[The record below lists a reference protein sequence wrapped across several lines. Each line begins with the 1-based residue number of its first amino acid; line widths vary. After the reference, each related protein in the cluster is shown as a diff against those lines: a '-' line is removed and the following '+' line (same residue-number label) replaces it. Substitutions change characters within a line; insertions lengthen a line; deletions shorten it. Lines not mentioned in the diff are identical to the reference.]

1 MLLLPLVLIPLT
13 ALFVSAP
20 LLVPLLFRA
29 LDFSNRPLLSSNF
42 PFNLYTSPY
51 QSKLNVQ
58 PAVYLLNTTFS
69 ANDTTSRDAPLSH
82 DPFPVLDPVIFSSTK
97 AMLRTIVYDVLRW
110 NKSAII
116 CGFIA
121 GIIVGVASSVVRIL
135 LLYVVVLRSC
145 DNDPSFVLL

>member
-1 MLLLPLVLIPLT
+1 MLLLPLVLLPLT

-42 PFNLYTSPY
+42 PFNLYTSPH

-69 ANDTTSRDAPLSH
+69 DNVTTSRDASLSH
-82 DPFPVLDPVIFSSTK
+82 GLLPALDSVIFSSTK
-97 AMLRTIVYDVLRW
+97 ATIVHDVLRW
-110 NKSAII
+110 NKRAII

-121 GIIVGVASSVVRIL
+121 GILVGVASSVVRTL
-135 LLYVVVLRSC
+135 LLVVLRSC
-145 DNDPSFVLL
+145 GNHPSFVLV